1 LTSSPGA
8 TYLWSTG
15 ATTESINVTES
26 GSYTVQITDGNGC
39 LSAQSVPVIVT
50 IDQLPTIATIATT
63 PLNYCGPLTSGILGG
78 NTPSIGTGAWSLIS
92 GGTGSFSNL
101 ADGNSTFTATST
113 GTYILRWTISNGTC
127 TPSSAEVTVNF
138 YKNFTASFVSGWN
151 WFSVNTLH
159 ENMSL
164 NNILA
169 TGFTDGDYIKN
180 QTSFAFY
187 SSEDGWQGSFSMMD
201 PNDLYIVRVQ
211 NAAAIDFCGTP
222 VNVNATPI
230 PVVAGWNWVGYL
242 PGFSLPI
249 SDALG
254 SLTIATGDYVKN
266 QTGYAEYYGTEWFGS
281 LLNLNPG
288 EGYMMRLKNTGEL
301 IFPDPPAKNSLES
314 AILPVDN
321 SFSPHKYEFNGSVTA
336 ELVMAGI
343 TEFSEKDILYAYADD
358 EIRGIAHGMFLESKD
373 SFIFPLMIH
382 SNKPE
387 GETISFRYYN
397 SEQNKFY
404 SCLEDLTFKAD
415 MVISNTSKP
424 FSINVLSDNKSALND
439 AASDLQFRVYP
450 NPFESV
456 LNIGFNIHEL
466 SDVRVTVS
474 DQYGNIIKVLIDQP
488 LTSDNYT
495 LQWICEGEPAGLYV
509 VSIRTGNLFKA
520 EKVLRIQ

>member
-1 LTSSPGA
+1 
-8 TYLWSTG
+8 
-15 ATTESINVTES
+15 
-26 GSYTVQITDGNGC
+26 
-39 LSAQSVPVIVT
+39 
-50 IDQLPTIATIATT
+50 
-63 PLNYCGPLTSGILGG
+63 
-78 NTPSIGTGAWSLIS
+78 
-92 GGTGSFSNL
+92 
-101 ADGNSTFTATST
+101 
-113 GTYILRWTISNGTC
+113 
-127 TPSSAEVTVNF
+127 
-138 YKNFTASFVSGWN
+138 
-151 WFSVNTLH
+151 
-159 ENMSL
+159 MSL